1 MNKIL
6 IVYHSRTGNTE
17 KMAGYV
23 KDGAEEAGALVILK
37 RAEETSP
44 EDMNTADAVIIG
56 SPTYYGLPAAEI
68 ISLIDSS
75 VKFHGEFEGKV
86 GGAFASSGNK
96 GGGNETTIMAII
108 QALLIHGMIIPGS
121 SKGDHYGPVSV
132 GKPDEDVRIQ
142 CVSLGKRIVRITSIL
157 KESNNKD

>member
-1 MNKIL
+1 MVKVL
-6 IVYHSRTGNTE
+6 IVYHSRTGNTQ
-17 KMAGYV
+17 KMAEYV
-23 KDGAEEAGALVILK
+23 KAGVEEAGALAILK
-37 RAEETSP
+37 RAEDTRP

-68 ISLIDSS
+68 KSLVDKSI
-75 VKFHGEFEGKV
+75 KFHGEFEGKV
-86 GGAFASSGNK
+86 GGAFASSANK

-121 SKGDHYGPVSV
+121 SKGDHYGPVSI

-142 CVSLGKRIVRITSIL
+142 CMNLGKRTVLVTSKL
-157 KESNNKD
+157 KASKTG